1 MAVDA
6 VTRRSEVLAPHQHQR
21 SAGKVTIACS
31 WRDTALGARLKTKTP
46 ARFPDGGFYL
56 LMPGT
61 CAARIRTLPA
71 SYSGLESTPLS

>member
-1 MAVDA
+1 MM
-6 VTRRSEVLAPHQHQR
+6 
-21 SAGKVTIACS
+21 IA
-31 WRDTALGARLKTKTP
+31 RGRGARLKTKTP